1 VARNHRWEH
10 LRKDQPLPEGH
21 LAFVADAFDA
31 AQASTESKAL
41 SKSEPILSDA
51 DLRNMIGQALES
63 DDPAYAKELAEQLT
77 IREFVNDTE
86 LL

>member
-1 VARNHRWEH
+1 MARNHRGEH
-10 LRKDQPLPEGH
+10 LKKDLQL
-21 LAFVADAFDA
+21 
-31 AQASTESKAL
+31 TESKAQP
-41 SKSEPILSDA
+41 KSEPILSDA